1 MIVSRALITSLS
13 NSSAFIPVSISF
25 DKLPRVNARVATGC
39 GVAEENIEVGTKR
52 GVAVDRSTE
61 RLGV

>member
-1 MIVSRALITSLS
+1 MIGGTIGWIGGEGADVIVSRALITSLS

-39 GVAEENIEVGTKR
+39 GVAEENI
-52 GVAVDRSTE
+52 
-61 RLGV
+61 